1 MAADRGGR
9 MGPQGPVGG
18 RKLNGEERFLCLAST
33 ATGQDFL
40 RQCVAS
46 KIHATL
52 LTLDAL
58 RGADWPQEALEEL
71 ATMPAGL
78 TQEQITNTVAW
89 MARGRRYNRI
99 IALDEANL
107 LCAAALREHLRV
119 PGMGLTTAG
128 YYRDRLAMRI
138 SASESGF
145 AVGEYVRILNYEE
158 MRGFMERVEA
168 PWLLRPRR
176 NDPQL
181 ATLRIDSA
189 DQLWSELD
197 RLGDLQSHYLLEE
210 FVEGELFTV
219 ESVVNECSVVFSVAH
234 RHSQPGGPAS
244 PECVVTVDRGSRE
257 WMELTALNAG
267 LAPSLGMVRGI
278 THARFLRRFS
288 DGKYAFD
295 GIAAAVGG
303 SLLDRVTEAG
313 TGMNLWREWAK
324 LEAAHLTG
332 ESYAPADWRESFA
345 GAILWSDDEPGRA
358 AWTRAT
364 QMDLPEIV
372 ERIDANGQL
381 GVVVRSAL
389 HEQVNEILSWLRRG

>member
-1 MAADRGGR
+1 M
-9 MGPQGPVGG
+9 
-18 RKLNGEERFLCLAST
+18 
-33 ATGQDFL
+33 

-52 LTLDAL
+52 LTLDGL
-58 RGADWPQEALEEL
+58 RTADWPQEALEEL

-99 IALDEANL
+99 VALDEANL

-145 AVGEYVRILNYEE
+145 TVGQFVRVLNYEE
-158 MRGFMERVEA
+158 LHAFMERVA
-168 PWLLRPRR
+168 GPWMLRPRR
-176 NDPQL
+176 NDPQFE
-181 ATLRIDSA
+181 AFRIETA

-210 FVEGELFTV
+210 IVEGELYTV
-219 ESVVNECSVVFSVAH
+219 ESVINDCSVVFSVAH
-234 RHSQPGGPAS
+234 RHSQPGGPGA
-244 PECVVTVDRGSRE
+244 PACVVTVDRSSRE

-278 THARFLRRFS
+278 THTRFLRRFS

-303 SLLDRVTEAG
+303 GLLDRVTEAG
-313 TGMNLWREWAK
+313 TGMNLWREWAR

-332 ESYAPADWRESFA
+332 DSYAPADWRESFA
-345 GAILWSDDEPGRA
+345 GAILWADDEPGRA
-358 AWTRAT
+358 AWTRAA

-372 ERIDANGQL
+372 ERIEANGQL